1 MANKMADIAI
11 CGRVITTPEVH
22 KTAVE
27 KLGVA
32 SIKQKMYEIGNMFKW
47 AWINER
53 IVKEAADIYRRYELN
68 AYECETAHEL
78 YNVINKKY
86 AEIFSVS

>member
-11 CGRVITTPEVH
+11 CGRVVTTPEVH
-22 KTAVE
+22 RIVLE

-32 SIKQKMYEIGNMFKW
+32 SMKDKMRNISNMFKW
-47 AWINER
+47 VWTNER
-53 IVKEAADIYRRYELN
+53 IVKEATKMYRKYELN
-68 AYECETAHEL
+68 ANEFETAREL

-86 AEIFSVS
+86 TEIFLVS

>member
-1 MANKMADIAI
+1 MANKMADIAV

-32 SIKQKMYEIGNMFKW
+32 SMRQKLHEISHMFKW
-47 AWINER
+47 AWRNER
-53 IVKEAADIYRRYELN
+53 IVKEATDTYRKYELN
-68 AYECETAHEL
+68 ANEFETAQEL

-86 AEIFSVS
+86 AEIFLVS